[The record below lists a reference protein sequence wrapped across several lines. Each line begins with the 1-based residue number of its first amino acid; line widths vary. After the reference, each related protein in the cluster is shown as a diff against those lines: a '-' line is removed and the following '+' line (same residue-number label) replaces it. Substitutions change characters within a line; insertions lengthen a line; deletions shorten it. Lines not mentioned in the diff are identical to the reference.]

1 VEEQILR
8 FVDSLTPAA
17 IYPTLFLSAFVETL
31 FPPYPGDTVTVF
43 CSFAAARR
51 ELAPSIV
58 LLVSF
63 LGSYGGGLVL
73 WGLGHTWREDPP
85 LKFIGWLSGS
95 GSLHHARELLRRY
108 GIVIVVLSRFV
119 PGVRS
124 LIILAAGLAGM
135 GLGRM
140 LWAVAIAVAVWQS
153 ILVTGGY
160 LVGMHWLKVV
170 SVISRM
176 GLWAAVA
183 AALLIYI
190 FWRRGRRNRTENQE
204 AHRN

>member
-1 VEEQILR
+1 VEEQVLR
-8 FVDSLTPAA
+8 FVDSLSPAA

-43 CSFAAARR
+43 CSFAAARH
-51 ELAPSIV
+51 ELAPGIV

-63 LGSYGGGLVL
+63 LGSYLGGLLL
-73 WGLGHTWREDPP
+73 WVMGHTWREDPP
-85 LKFIGWLSGS
+85 AKFIRWLAGS
-95 GSLHHARELLRRY
+95 GSLEHARELLRQH
-108 GIVIVVLSRFV
+108 GTMIVVLSRFV
-119 PGVRS
+119 PGIRS

-135 GLGRM
+135 VLSRM
-140 LWAVAIAVAVWQS
+140 LWAIAIAVAVWQS

-160 LVGMHWLKVV
+160 LVGMHWLRIV

-183 AALLIYI
+183 AALFIYI
-190 FWRRGRRNRTENQE
+190 FWRRSRKNRPEN
-204 AHRN
+204 A

>member
-8 FVDSLTPAA
+8 FVDSLSPAA
-17 IYPTLFLSAFVETL
+17 IYPTLFLSALVETI

-43 CSFAAARR
+43 CSFAAARQ
-51 ELAPSIV
+51 ELTPGFV
-58 LLVSF
+58 LMVSF
-63 LGSYGGGLVL
+63 LGSYAGGLLL
-73 WGLGHTWREDPP
+73 WGIGHTWRENPP
-85 LKFIGWLSGS
+85 ARIIRWLAGS
-95 GSLHHARELLRRY
+95 GSLEHARELLRQH
-108 GIVIVVLSRFV
+108 GTIIVVLSRFV
-119 PGVRS
+119 PGIRS

-135 GLGRM
+135 SLGRM
-140 LWAVAIAVAVWQS
+140 LWAIAIAVAIWQS

-170 SVISRM
+170 SVISKM

-190 FWRRGRRNRTENQE
+190 FWRRGRKNRTVN
-204 AHRN
+204 A